1 MIRRST
7 LLFFTCLTAVTFS
20 FERARGV
27 AAEGSQDRVAQGYLL
42 AQASSF
48 PVDPSSAID
57 TGNSVPDIK
66 PEAATSAVSVGSRG
80 DSVKLIQ
87 ERLQDRGYYSGPI
100 DGLYGANTQSA
111 VEAFQQD
118 AGFQSTGQVDVPTWQ
133 RLRAPDLLAESDS
146 TPAEGS
152 EAEASSATAGD
163 APAKTGSEGNISNAL
178 PNELETPS
186 NAADVVAQAPPEE
199 ATEEATQPQSD
210 QASQTTS
217 GSARSSGSVG
227 RLLWPSLA
235 LVAALSSFGI
245 GFLLANRD
253 KPSDEDEDAWG
264 QTPSSG
270 ATNTPKPI
278 SAPVS
283 NGYKAAANTIAST
296 VTTAGERAPRNDTMR
311 LSKLNVMGELIGDL
325 QSNDP
330 GKRRKAIWELGQRG
344 DSSAVNSLV
353 NQMTMADSKEKSLIL
368 AALSEI
374 GIRSL
379 KPMNR
384 ALAIALQ
391 DDNPDV
397 RKNAIRDLTRIYD
410 LVAQISQMLGH
421 ATEDEDVE
429 VRQTAQWALEQLNRI
444 RQMPEVRMSIQSLE
458 SSAKAPDFLPGEVS
472 N

>member
-7 LLFFTCLTAVTFS
+7 LLFCTCLTTITFS

-27 AAEGSQDRVAQGYLL
+27 AADLTETQVVAQ
-42 AQASSF
+42 
-48 PVDPSSAID
+48 
-57 TGNSVPDIK
+57 
-66 PEAATSAVSVGSRG
+66 AAAPNASAVSVGSKG
-80 DSVKLIQ
+80 DNVKLIQ
-87 ERLQDRGYYSGPI
+87 ERLKERGYYNGPL
-100 DGLYGANTQSA
+100 DGLYGADTQSA
-111 VEAFQQD
+111 VKAFQQD
-118 AGFQSTGQVDVPTWQ
+118 AGFQATGQVDGTTWR
-133 RLRAPDLLAESDS
+133 RLGAVDLFSNSDS
-146 TPAEGS
+146 GGTNSAEPAATNAS
-152 EAEASSATAGD
+152 EDSVPEDGAAATAPPND
-163 APAKTGSEGNISNAL
+163 ADAGE
-178 PNELETPS
+178 
-186 NAADVVAQAPPEE
+186 ADAGEADAVAQANQAQANE
-199 ATEEATQPQSD
+199 AERAESATDQP
-210 QASQTTS
+210 T
-217 GSARSSGSVG
+217 GGVG

-253 KPSDEDEDAWG
+253 KPSSEDEDAWG
-264 QTPSSG
+264 EAPGHQMSASPQVG
-270 ATNTPKPI
+270 TPKPVRTPLSNGSTAASI
-278 SAPVS
+278 ATTTATTTTALDAQTPVS
-283 NGYKAAANTIAST
+283 
-296 VTTAGERAPRNDTMR
+296 ETMR
-311 LSKLNVMGELIGDL
+311 ISKVNIVGELINDL

-344 DSSAVNSLV
+344 DSSAVQSLV
-353 NQMTMADSKEKSLIL
+353 NQMTVADSKEKSLLL

-391 DDNPDV
+391 DENPEV

-429 VRQTAQWALEQLNRI
+429 VRQTAHWALEQLNRI
-444 RQMPEVRMSIQSLE
+444 RQVPEVRVSLQSLE
-458 SSAKAPDFLPGEVS
+458 SSAKTPDFLPGEVS

>member
-7 LLFFTCLTAVTFS
+7 LLFFTCLTTVSFS

-27 AAEGSQDRVAQGYLL
+27 AADGSQDRVAQAHVL

-48 PVDPSSAID
+48 PVEPSAAVD

-66 PEAATSAVSVGSRG
+66 PKAATSSVSVGSRG

-133 RLRAPDLLAESDS
+133 RLRAPDLLSESGS
-146 TPAEGS
+146 EPAEGAGS
-152 EAEASSATAGD
+152 ETSSAAAED
-163 APAKTGSEGNISNAL
+163 VPEKNGSEGTIANAL
-178 PNELETPS
+178 PDDLETS
-186 NAADVVAQAPPEE
+186 NTSAGVVAQAAPEE
-199 ATEEATQPQSD
+199 STKESTESQPN
-210 QASQTTS
+210 QASEPTS
-217 GSARSSGSVG
+217 GAAKPSGGIG

-264 QTPSSG
+264 QTPSREP
-270 ATNTPKPI
+270 TNTPKSI

-283 NGYKAAANTIAST
+283 NGYKPTNAIEPT
-296 VTTAGERAPRNDTMR
+296 VATADDGTPLNDTIR
-311 LSKLNVMGELIGDL
+311 VHKLSVVGELIGEL

-391 DDNPDV
+391 DENPDV

>member
-7 LLFFTCLTAVTFS
+7 LLFFTCLTAVAFS
-20 FERARGV
+20 FERAKGV
-27 AAEGSQDRVAQGYLL
+27 AADGSQDQVAQDYLL

-57 TGNSVPDIK
+57 TGNNVPDIK
-66 PEAATSAVSVGSRG
+66 PEAATSSVSVGSRG

-152 EAEASSATAGD
+152 EAEASSAAAGD
-163 APAKTGSEGNISNAL
+163 ASAKTGSEGNIANAL

-186 NAADVVAQAPPEE
+186 NAADVVAQAAPEE
-199 ATEEATQPQSD
+199 ATEEPTESQSQP
-210 QASQTTS
+210 TS
-217 GSARSSGSVG
+217 GSARSSGGVG

-264 QTPSSG
+264 QAPSSG

-283 NGYKAAANTIAST
+283 NGYKAANTIAST
-296 VTTAGERAPRNDTMR
+296 VATADERTPHNDTVR